1 MIKNFFYA
9 FVINVLFTTF
19 NRKLASV
26 SRLSIKKIIIE
37 NNKILTEAEIK
48 KDLYYLYDKN
58 LFLLKTKNLR
68 KPIKTFC
75 LKVLELKICRDN
87 KNQNF

>member
-9 FVINVLFTTF
+9 FVIIILFTTF
-19 NRKLASV
+19 NKENSANI

-58 LFLLKTKNLR
+58 LFLLKTKDLEKNLA
-68 KPIKTFC
+68 KNTFVESFEIKKYTQ
-75 LKVLELKICRDN
+75 R
-87 KNQNF
+87 